1 MVLGVP
7 KRTLIVAV
15 ALIGL
20 IVLYGSGNE
29 SQPDGARSGGTESAS
44 SSAPCRVAVNA
55 DVLNVRTLPNSRA
68 AKVDILR
75 KGQEVEADNVVQEG
89 YRKLGPDRWASND
102 FLTPIEGDCG

>member
-20 IVLYGSGNE
+20 IVLYGMGAEN
-29 SQPDGARSGGTESAS
+29 QPDGARSGGTESAA

-55 DVLNVRTLPNSRA
+55 DVLNVRALPNSRA
-68 AKVDILR
+68 AKVDTLR
-75 KGQEVEADNVVQEG
+75 RGQEIEVDKVVQEG
-89 YRKLGPDRWASND
+89 FRKLAADRWASND